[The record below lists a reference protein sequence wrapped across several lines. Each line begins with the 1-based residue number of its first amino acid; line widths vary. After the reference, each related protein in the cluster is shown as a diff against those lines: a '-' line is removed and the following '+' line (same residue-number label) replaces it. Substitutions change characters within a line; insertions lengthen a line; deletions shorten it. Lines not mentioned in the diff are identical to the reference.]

1 MKYLTSEFWKSF
13 NSKIPSKK
21 GKKFEKLI
29 KCVLDAEYGK
39 NHWVNTKDSWD
50 GSKDFY
56 YYNTSQNM
64 WAECKNYSS
73 SIGLKVVSPSLV
85 MAQIYDV
92 DILLFFSYSPIN
104 ENTKSKIAK
113 YADKTF
119 LKVRFFDDIA
129 LEKILFTHW
138 SCVGKQYFKKYNG
151 LTKSYI
157 SDPVVDLKVYKNPLL
172 NQSETSINEA
182 IEINAFHM
190 FEVDICIINRN
201 DTNTMVDIKFDN
213 LQSRDLQLFE
223 INPTELKCKAINITV
238 PSYEATVF
246 KIFMT
251 PVCGGVELKLP
262 KIQVNNAG
270 FSLNKAFL
278 LKPIKCKVSK
288 ENRLIGDTYNR
299 LVDEFDIDI
308 LYNKIVFTLYGSSG
322 VGKSRLFTECIKKG
336 TVNGYI
342 ILNYSTCFHNTGC
355 LSAAEN
361 LLKNIIATLYDLTD
375 EAVMEMFNKI
385 AIDSTIRLDVKTLPA
400 FHMIK
405 DFMAA
410 DTTEKYI
417 VLIDK
422 YIDIICE
429 KIKQRKYMIAVD
441 NVQFFD
447 ESISYFF
454 HKAILYFIN
463 SNGINKSRFL
473 LTFNTDYIRADS
485 LCSDLLLFLKET
497 TPFFRNEKVIG
508 FQSDNE
514 CEVYLQETLSIGDSF
529 EKDDIEKIINKT
541 NRNPFY
547 LEQMVIWLHEKG
559 VLEYKNNR
567 YIVRKHEELFSKINE
582 LPTEIFSILEQRW
595 NHFID
600 SHSKVEAVQILSA
613 IHFYSVMAKS
623 DVDTLKL
630 DWNLIMDMEKS
641 GFLSIKMDDD
651 EPIAVYYHDMIENYF
666 SQKYF
671 PLSRYICD
679 HEFQNKLHYKM
690 STAQYS
696 LFCLC
701 ENCLCDINS
710 LQNFFCHDIPV
721 KLSGELYYL
730 MYKYYIKHFEE
741 FQDKRQWITDITQ
754 LLEKIRDYQGN
765 EKMLHVT
772 EEIYSVIREY
782 PDLKNEICY
791 GRFLL
796 DISETLDSIGEYK
809 QAHDLILDY
818 KERIETNNN
827 DMETKKFL
835 SEIYNRLH
843 VYRRHQC
850 SMPLKDTLAMNYI
863 EKAIELSEETEFYEM
878 EYVNNSDKG
887 YLYYS
892 LPADNKD
899 SHFTLEYWEKA
910 CKVFESRDI
919 SIKTLNYIRKQ
930 VQIAMLRKQSA
941 QAVKQCQSGLD
952 YIEYGQYSYQKLF
965 FRWWFYSAMAEGY
978 LQENPCDNLENI
990 NTCLYKAQEYGDLL
1004 KTDKKYYV
1012 LYLRAL
1018 YFYYKGNTEKAIEYL
1033 RNCVEL
1039 LKHSNYQSK
1048 SNILLKMVNSNKKVI
1063 LDMKGGNINSDNNLV
1078 SQITTKDG
1086 LFNLICL

>member
-1 MKYLTSEFWKSF
+1 MKYLTSEYWKPFDSI
-13 NSKIPSKK
+13 IPAYK
-21 GKKFEKLI
+21 GKQFEKLI
-29 KCVLDAEYGK
+29 KSVLEAAYGE

-56 YYNTSQNM
+56 YYNTNQNM

-129 LEKILFTHW
+129 LEKILFNHW
-138 SCVGKQYFKKYNG
+138 SCIGKKYFKKYNG
-151 LTKSYI
+151 LTVSYI
-157 SDPVVDLKVYKNPLL
+157 SEPIIDLKVYKNPFL
-172 NQSETSINEA
+172 NQSEASKHES
-182 IEINAFHM
+182 IEINAYHM

-201 DTNTMVDIKFDN
+201 DTNITIDIIFDD
-213 LQSRDLQLFE
+213 LQSKDLQLFE
-223 INPTELKCKAINITV
+223 INPPNLKYEAVNITV
-238 PSYEATVF
+238 PSYEASIF

-251 PVCGGVELKLP
+251 PVCGGTELKLP
-262 KIQVNNAG
+262 KIQVNSTG
-270 FSLNKAFL
+270 FSLNKDFL
-278 LKPIKCKVSK
+278 LKPVKCKVSK
-288 ENRLIGDTYNR
+288 ENRLIGDTYNS
-299 LVDEFDIDI
+299 LVEEFDNEIV
-308 LYNKIVFTLYGSSG
+308 YNKMVFTLYGSSG
-322 VGKSRLFTECIKKG
+322 VGKSRLFMECIKKG
-336 TVNGYI
+336 AANGYI
-342 ILNYSTCFHNTGC
+342 ILNYSTCFHNTSC
-355 LSAAEN
+355 LSVAEN
-361 LLKNIIATLYDLTD
+361 LIKNIIVTLYDLSD
-375 EAVMEMFNKI
+375 EVVLEMFNKI
-385 AIDSTIRLDVKTLPA
+385 AIDSSVCLDIKTLPA

-417 VLIDK
+417 ILIDK

-447 ESISYFF
+447 DSISYFF
-454 HKAILYFIN
+454 HKLILYFIN
-463 SNGINKSRFL
+463 SDGINRSRFL
-473 LTFNTDYIRADS
+473 LTFNTDYIRTDS
-485 LCSDLLLFLKET
+485 LCSELLLFLKET
-497 TPFFRNEKVIG
+497 VPSFRAEKIIG
-508 FQSDNE
+508 FQSNNE

-547 LEQMVIWLHEKG
+547 LEQMIIWLHEKG

-567 YIVRKHEELFSKINE
+567 YIVCKHEALLSKINE
-582 LPTEIFSILEQRW
+582 LPTEIFSIIEQRW

-600 SHSKVEAVQILSA
+600 SHSEKEAVQILSA
-613 IHFYSVMAKS
+613 IHFYSVMPKS

-630 DWNLIMDMEKS
+630 DWNLIRDMEKT
-641 GFLSIKMDDD
+641 GFLSIKTDDE
-651 EPIAVYYHDMIENYF
+651 EPIAVYYHDMIENFF
-666 SQKYF
+666 SQRYF
-671 PLSRYICD
+671 PLSKYICD
-679 HEFQNKLHYKM
+679 HEFENELRYKM
-690 STAQYS
+690 SAAQYG
-696 LFCLC
+696 LLCLC
-701 ENCLCDINS
+701 EDCLSDINTIR
-710 LQNFFCHDIPV
+710 NFFCQDTPV
-721 KLSGELYYL
+721 KLLGELYYL
-730 MYKYYIKHFEE
+730 IYKYYVKHFKD
-741 FQDKRQWITDITQ
+741 FQDKCIWINDIIQ
-754 LLEKIRDYQGN
+754 LLEKIRDYQGSK
-765 EKMLHVT
+765 KMLLVAK
-772 EEIYSVIREY
+772 EIDSVIREY
-782 PDLKNEICY
+782 PDLQNEICY

-796 DISETLDSIGEYK
+796 NISETLDSIGEYK
-809 QAHDLILDY
+809 KAHDLILNY
-818 KERIETNNN
+818 KKRIEPDGDNL
-827 DMETKKFL
+827 KQKRFL

-850 SMPLKDTLAMNYI
+850 SVPLNDALAMEYI
-863 EKAIELSEETEFYEM
+863 EKAIQLSRETEFYEM

-892 LPADNKD
+892 LPADSED
-899 SHFTLEYWEKA
+899 AHFTLEYWGKA
-910 CKVFESRDI
+910 CKVFDNHNI
-919 SIKTLNYIRKQ
+919 STKTLNYIRKQ
-930 VQIAMLRKQSA
+930 VQVAMLRKQSE
-941 QAVKQCQSGLD
+941 QAIEHCQKGLD

-965 FRWWFYSAMAEGY
+965 FRWWFHLAMAEGY
-978 LQENPCDNLENI
+978 LQENPYDNLENI
-990 NTCLYKAQEYGDLL
+990 NTCLNRAQEYGDLL

-1033 RNCVEL
+1033 SNCVEL
-1039 LKHSNYQSK
+1039 LKHTNYRSK
-1048 SNILLKMVNSNKKVI
+1048 ASILLELVDSNKKVI
-1063 LDMKGGNINSDNNLV
+1063 LDIEAGNILSDINLV